1 MVTLFAAR
9 DLRNMTSEEE
19 IVTMLKDLN
28 AKVDTL
34 QKNQA
39 DIIDRILNTLKQRW
53 KDEQAR
59 RRERCW

>member
-1 MVTLFAAR
+1 
-9 DLRNMTSEEE
+9 MTSEEE

-39 DIIDRILNTLKQRW
+39 AIIDRILNTLKQRW